1 MAILKINPTRMNL
14 LNLKKQIKTAKR
26 GHKLLKD
33 KRDGL
38 MKKFMEI
45 IKEARDLRRE
55 VEKEVGDVFSHFL
68 SASSSMSSKEI
79 ESALMLTTASI
90 DLEVETKNIMSVRV
104 PEFKGEFSGN
114 VKTYSPSFTSGELDI
129 ALDKLQKV
137 FPLLLRLSEVE
148 KKAEAM
154 AEEIETTRR
163 RVNAL
168 EYKRIPDLKDTLRF
182 ITIKLEE
189 MARDSLVSVMR
200 VKSMIEEKEKQA
212 AREKVAV

>member
-1 MAILKINPTRMNL
+1 MAVLKVNPTRMNL

-45 IKEARDLRRE
+45 IRE
-55 VEKEVGDVFSHFL
+55 VRSLRTEAEEKIGNVFSHFL
-68 SASSSMSSKEI
+68 SASVVMSAENI
-79 ESALMLTTASI
+79 ETALLLSNAELSLDVT
-90 DLEVETKNIMSVRV
+90 TKNIMSVRV
-104 PEFKGEFSGN
+104 PEFESEFSGS
-114 VKTYSPSFTSGELDI
+114 VKNYSPNFTSGELDI
-129 ALDKLQKV
+129 ALDKLQEL
-137 FPLLLRLSEVE
+137 FPLLLRLAEIE

-154 AEEIETTRR
+154 AEEIEKTRR

-168 EYKRIPDLKDTLRF
+168 EYRRIPDLQDTLRF

-200 VKSMIEEKEKQA
+200 VKSMIEAKENA
-212 AREKVAV
+212 E